1 MFEIHRIYLEQEER
15 IKEIKNCS
23 GCNKKSVDLIYSHK
37 YYNCK
42 YMCSQCWNKYLNYK
56 YRKWY
61 LN

>member
-37 YYNCK
+37 YYTSLHASCTCK
-42 YMCSQCWNKYLNYK
+42 NIL
-56 YRKWY
+56 
-61 LN
+61 